1 MVAMLNALVKPKFCL
16 KEPSEELQKKLTLS
30 LSECENQEF
39 KEIRCGYCNF
49 PIAVVSLSTTGI
61 LWVKCQKCK
70 AEFPINP
77 AYFYRTKGYR
87 RATPFIISFSTTE

>member
-1 MVAMLNALVKPKFCL
+1 MLTAVVKPKFCL
-16 KEPSEELQKKLTLS
+16 NEQNEEVQKKLTLS

-39 KEIRCGYCNF
+39 KEIRCAYCNF
-49 PIAVVSLSTTGI
+49 PVAIVSLSTKGI

-77 AYFYRTKGYR
+77 AYFYRAKGYKR
-87 RATPFIISFSTTE
+87 PDSFVLSFYKTE

>member
-1 MVAMLNALVKPKFCL
+1 MTTTLVQPKFRVRDI
-16 KEPSEELQKKLTLS
+16 SEEVQAKLDLS

-49 PIAVVSLSTTGI
+49 PIAVVSVNTSGM

-70 AEFPINP
+70 AEFPVNP
-77 AYFYRTKGYR
+77 AYFYRARGYR
-87 RATPFIISFSTTE
+87 RPDPFIISFTNN